1 MILVVSPTIAPNVT
15 ERYTG
20 RMKMDDAY
28 LILMTVSIYM
38 SMTVILCNRG
48 EYMNRRRRRK
58 K

>member
-1 MILVVSPTIAPNVT
+1 MIMVVSPTIAPDVI

-28 LILMTVSIYM
+28 LILMTVAICM